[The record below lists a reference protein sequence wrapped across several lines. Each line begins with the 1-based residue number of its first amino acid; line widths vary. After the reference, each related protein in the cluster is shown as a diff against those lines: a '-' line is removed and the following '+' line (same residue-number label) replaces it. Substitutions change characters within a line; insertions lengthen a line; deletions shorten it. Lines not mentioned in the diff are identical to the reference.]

1 MYDKR
6 HLSDGSLYL
15 VFYGHMAAGAVS
27 PLETAT
33 DGFDGTPFDLWQ
45 MAKNEQSSPGRVIQN
60 IIALPPNN
68 RTMSIKVRESEKAV
82 RFTTTN
88 LTFPGEQYT
97 EYTLDSKRGFSLI
110 EKRRV
115 TRSNDS
121 DSESVTLTLVTDIKQ
136 CSGGRWFPMR
146 GITISGV
153 GAKQGVRVRELVV
166 DSVDVDTRP
175 DDRELSFEVPAD
187 SEINDLRSAGSQIV
201 LAEKPRMI
209 FVSDLQD
216 LYKKTQEAI
225 LIAQKEDE
233 DDRENLRNSQDGNGE
248 VTGRNGLERP
258 DATAR
263 PSVIIVVNAVAIIGL
278 LIVVY
283 IRRRIRK

>member
-1 MYDKR
+1 
-6 HLSDGSLYL
+6 
-15 VFYGHMAAGAVS
+15 
-27 PLETAT
+27 
-33 DGFDGTPFDLWQ
+33 
-45 MAKNEQSSPGRVIQN
+45 
-60 IIALPPNN
+60 
-68 RTMSIKVRESEKAV
+68 
-82 RFTTTN
+82 
-88 LTFPGEQYT
+88 
-97 EYTLDSKRGFSLI
+97 
-110 EKRRV
+110 
-115 TRSNDS
+115 
-121 DSESVTLTLVTDIKQ
+121 
-136 CSGGRWFPMR
+136 MR